1 MPKAPKWHFWV
12 KKEKRRD
19 ARMSDKRGVQSM
31 KKGRI
36 AVIFQGIGYNAD
48 KPLLYYSKKIA
59 LERGY
64 DVKVVEYNGIDKN
77 CLENKN
83 KMLEAFDLAV
93 RQTEDQL
100 KDTDF
105 TSREDVISGS

>member
-1 MPKAPKWHFWV
+1 
-12 KKEKRRD
+12 
-19 ARMSDKRGVQSM
+19 MSDKRGVQSM

-64 DVKVVEYNGIDKN
+64 DVKVVEYSGIDKN

-83 KMLEAFDLAV
+83 KLLEAFDLAV

>member
-1 MPKAPKWHFWV
+1 
-12 KKEKRRD
+12 
-19 ARMSDKRGVQSM
+19 M

-64 DVKVVEYNGIDKN
+64 DVKVVEYSGIDK
-77 CLENKN
+77 
-83 KMLEAFDLAV
+83 
-93 RQTEDQL
+93 
-100 KDTDF
+100 
-105 TSREDVISGS
+105 GSLDR

>member
-1 MPKAPKWHFWV
+1 
-12 KKEKRRD
+12 
-19 ARMSDKRGVQSM
+19 M

-59 LERGY
+59 LERDY
-64 DVKVVEYNGIDKN
+64 DVKVVEYSGIDKN

-83 KMLEAFDLAV
+83 KMLEAFDLAAPFP
-93 RQTEDQL
+93 QTFSLAAEGNGLVFYGD
-100 KDTDF
+100 KDPWTDTD
-105 TSREDVISGS
+105 TIRDLCNPKRCITGS